1 MNVGTHVR
9 YFHNQHIKERQND
22 MKEKN
27 VMKEKQNDIRKKYER
42 EFKLFSQ
49 ILFALTFRMRK
60 TFFKVDTVYF

>member
-1 MNVGTHVR
+1 MNVGTHFR

-42 EFKLFSQ
+42 EFRNFSQ
-49 ILFALTFRMRK
+49 R
-60 TFFKVDTVYF
+60 FFPL

>member
-1 MNVGTHVR
+1 M
-9 YFHNQHIKERQND
+9 KERQND